1 MLSRRRFLQAGST
14 ALLSLAGLRA
24 LTQSGSP
31 AVAHARDSDVRDKL
45 PDGSAAK
52 GMITPACQ
60 QAIDAGLAFLAQNQH
75 ADGSFGTGGYQ
86 GNVAITSIGALA
98 MMSGGH
104 QPGRGKYGKVV
115 RDALEY
121 VLAQEKNSPPG
132 YLTTDH
138 AQVGR
143 QGGHGP
149 MYGHGFGSLFLAE
162 VYGMVHNKEQRERL
176 HDTLKRAVELI
187 VRYQNPKGGWRY
199 KPGDN
204 DADISVTICQIMAL
218 RAARNAGF
226 AVPKKTADDCIK
238 YVKSCQNLGPG
249 YADQRGSFRYMDTP
263 MQGPNPIAFAR
274 TAAGVVALYSAGVYK
289 GVEVEEGLKYL
300 LRWKRVQEN
309 GNRAYNMPFRGP
321 DIHYF
326 YGHYYAV
333 QAMWTAG
340 GAYWTE
346 WFPFVREELLTH
358 SQRRAAD
365 GSWHD
370 NICSH
375 YATAMA
381 CIVLQVPNNY
391 LPILQK

>member
-1 MLSRRRFLQAGST
+1 MVNRRRFLQAGSA
-14 ALLSLAGLRA
+14 ALLSLAGPPLLA
-24 LTQSGSP
+24 PL
-31 AVAHARDSDVRDKL
+31 VCARDPDIRDKL

-52 GMITPACQ
+52 DMITPACQ

-75 ADGSFGTGGYQ
+75 ANGSFGTQGYQ
-86 GNVAITSIGALA
+86 GNVAITSLGALA

-115 RDALEY
+115 QDALEY
-121 VLAQEKNSPPG
+121 VLSQEKNSPPG
-132 YLTTDH
+132 YLTTAEH
-138 AQVGR
+138 GQFGGR
-143 QGGHGP
+143 PGGHGP
-149 MYGHGFGSLFLAE
+149 MYGHGFGTLFLAE
-162 VYGMVHNKEQRERL
+162 VYGMVHNKDLRERL

-187 VRYQNPKGGWRY
+187 IRYQNNQGGWRY

-226 AVPKKTADDCIK
+226 AVPKKTADKCVE
-238 YVKSCQNLGPG
+238 YVKNCQNRGPG
-249 YADQRGSFRYMDTP
+249 EQRGSFRYMISP
-263 MQGPNPIAFAR
+263 NQGPNPIAFAR
-274 TAAGVVALYSAGVYK
+274 TAAGVVALYSAGIYK
-289 GVEVEEGLKYL
+289 GVEVEEGLNYL
-300 LRWKRVQEN
+300 RRWKRGQEN
-309 GNRAYNMPFRGP
+309 GNRAYSMPFRGP

-340 GAYWTE
+340 GDWWAE
-346 WFPFVREELLTH
+346 WFPYVREELLTH
-358 SQRRAAD
+358 SNRRAPD

-370 NICSH
+370 NICGH

-381 CIVLQVPNNY
+381 CIIFQIPNNY

>member
-1 MLSRRRFLQAGST
+1 MLTRRRFLQTS
-14 ALLSLAGLRA
+14 SAGL
-24 LTQSGSP
+24 LTLSSTP
-31 AVAHARDSDVRDKL
+31 ARILGDVRDKL

-52 GMITPACQ
+52 DMITPACQ

-75 ADGSFGTGGYQ
+75 HDGSFGTGGYE
-86 GNVAITSIGALA
+86 GNVAITSLAALA

-121 VLAQEKNSPPG
+121 VLSQEQGPPRFPAG
-132 YLTTDH
+132 FLH
-138 AQVGR
+138 HEQWGR

-149 MYGHGFGSLFLAE
+149 MYGHGFGTLFLAE
-162 VYGMVHNKEQRERL
+162 VYGMVHQKELRDRL
-176 HDTLKRAVELI
+176 HDTLKRAVDLI
-187 VRYQNPKGGWRY
+187 INTQNAKGGWRY
-199 KPGDN
+199 KPEKA

-218 RAARNAGF
+218 RAARNVGF
-226 AVPKKTADDCIK
+226 AVPKETADNCIK

-249 YADQRGSFRYMDTP
+249 VSADQRGSFRYMDQMP
-263 MQGPNPIAFAR
+263 GPNPIAFAR
-274 TAAGVVALYSAGVYK
+274 TAAGVVALNSAGVYK
-289 GVEVEEGLKYL
+289 GKEVEEGLNYL
-300 LRWKRVQEN
+300 IRWKQRQVN
-309 GNRAYNMPFRGP
+309 GDRSSLMAFRGP

-333 QAMWTAG
+333 QAMWTRG
-340 GAYWTE
+340 QYYWKE

-358 SQRRAAD
+358 SQRRSSD

-381 CIVLQVPNNY
+381 CIILQVPNNY

>member
-1 MLSRRRFLQAGST
+1 MLSRRRFLQTGSA
-14 ALLSLAGLRA
+14 ALLMLAGKPMLA
-24 LTQSGSP
+24 S
-31 AVAHARDSDVRDKL
+31 VAHARDSDVRDKL

-52 GMITPACQ
+52 DMITPDCQ
-60 QAIDAGLAFLAQNQH
+60 QAIDAGLAFLAQNEH

-121 VLAQEKNSPPG
+121 LLAQENNSPPG

-149 MYGHGFGSLFLAE
+149 MYGHGFGTLFLAE

-187 VRYQNPKGGWRY
+187 VRYQNNKGGWRY

-226 AVPKKTADDCIK
+226 AVPKQTADDCIK
-238 YVKSCQNLGPG
+238 YVKSCQNL
-249 YADQRGSFRYMDTP
+249 
-263 MQGPNPIAFAR
+263 
-274 TAAGVVALYSAGVYK
+274 
-289 GVEVEEGLKYL
+289 
-300 LRWKRVQEN
+300 
-309 GNRAYNMPFRGP
+309 
-321 DIHYF
+321 
-326 YGHYYAV
+326 
-333 QAMWTAG
+333 
-340 GAYWTE
+340 
-346 WFPFVREELLTH
+346 
-358 SQRRAAD
+358 
-365 GSWHD
+365 
-370 NICSH
+370 
-375 YATAMA
+375 
-381 CIVLQVPNNY
+381 
-391 LPILQK
+391 

>member
-1 MLSRRRFLQAGST
+1 MLSRRRFLQTGSAALMMLTGKPLRTPVAYAG
-14 ALLSLAGLRA
+14 
-24 LTQSGSP
+24 
-31 AVAHARDSDVRDKL
+31 DSDVRDKL

-52 GMITPACQ
+52 DMITPACQ

-86 GNVAITSIGALA
+86 GNVAITSLGALA
-98 MMSGGH
+98 MMSSGH

-115 RDALEY
+115 QDALEF
-121 VLAQEKNSPPG
+121 VLHQEKPNIHPG
-132 YLTTDH
+132 YLYHD
-138 AQVGR
+138 QFGR

-149 MYGHGFGSLFLAE
+149 MYGHGFGTLFLAE
-162 VYGMVHNKEQRERL
+162 VYGMVHNKELRERL
-176 HDTLKRAVELI
+176 HDTLKRAVDLI
-187 VRYQNPKGGWRY
+187 INTQNRQGGWRY
-199 KPGDN
+199 LPEKK

-226 AVPKKTADDCIK
+226 YVPKETADKCVE
-238 YVKSCQNLGPG
+238 YVKSCQNLVKNLTH
-249 YADQRGSFRYMDTP
+249 AEDRGSFNYMA
-263 MQGPNPIAFAR
+263 QVRGPNPIAFAR

-289 GVEVEEGLKYL
+289 GEAVEEGLKYL
-300 LRWKRVQEN
+300 LRWKRGQEN
-309 GNRAYNMPFRGP
+309 GVRAYNMPFRGP

>member
-1 MLSRRRFLQAGST
+1 
-14 ALLSLAGLRA
+14 
-24 LTQSGSP
+24 
-31 AVAHARDSDVRDKL
+31 
-45 PDGSAAK
+45 
-52 GMITPACQ
+52 
-60 QAIDAGLAFLAQNQH
+60 
-75 ADGSFGTGGYQ
+75 
-86 GNVAITSIGALA
+86 
-98 MMSGGH
+98 
-104 QPGRGKYGKVV
+104 
-115 RDALEY
+115 
-121 VLAQEKNSPPG
+121 
-132 YLTTDH
+132 
-138 AQVGR
+138 
-143 QGGHGP
+143 
-149 MYGHGFGSLFLAE
+149 MYGHGFGTLFLAE
-162 VYGMVHNKEQRERL
+162 VYGMVHDKEQRERL
-176 HDTLKRAVELI
+176 HGTLKRAVELI
-187 VRYQNPKGGWRY
+187 VRYQNNKGGWRY

-300 LRWKRVQEN
+300 LRWKRGQEN

>member
-1 MLSRRRFLQAGST
+1 MLTRRRFLQTGSAVLFT
-14 ALLSLAGLRA
+14 LPSAPGRILA
-24 LTQSGSP
+24 
-31 AVAHARDSDVRDKL
+31 DVRDKM

-52 GMITPACQ
+52 DMITPACQ

-75 ADGSFGTGGYQ
+75 SDGSFGTSGYK
-86 GNVAITSIGALA
+86 GNIAITSLGALA

-104 QPGRGKYGKVV
+104 QVGRGKYGKVV
-115 RDALEY
+115 HDALKY
-121 VLAQEKNSPPG
+121 VLAQEKNPPNYPSG
-132 YLTTDH
+132 YLYHDEF
-138 AQVGR
+138 GR

-149 MYGHGFGSLFLAE
+149 MYGHGFGALFLAE
-162 VYGMVHNKEQRERL
+162 VYGMVHNKELRERL
-176 HDTLKRAVELI
+176 HDTLKRAVDLI
-187 VRYQNPKGGWRY
+187 INTQNGKGGWRY
-199 KPGDN
+199 KPERA
-204 DADISVTICQIMAL
+204 DADISVKICQIMAL

-226 AVPKKTADDCIK
+226 AVPKEIADKCIK
-238 YVKSCQNLGPG
+238 YVKSCQNLGSGDP
-249 YADQRGSFRYMDTP
+249 RGSFRYMDVVP
-263 MQGPNPIAFAR
+263 GPNPIAFAR

-289 GVEVEEGLKYL
+289 GKEVEEGLNYL
-300 LRWKRVQEN
+300 MRWKRGQEN
-309 GNRAYNMPFRGP
+309 GNRNFSMTFRGP

-340 GAYWTE
+340 GRYWSE

-358 SQRRAAD
+358 SQRRAGD

>member
-1 MLSRRRFLQAGST
+1 MITRRRFLQTGGVAF
-14 ALLSLAGLRA
+14 LSLAAAPGQNLA
-24 LTQSGSP
+24 
-31 AVAHARDSDVRDKL
+31 DVRDKL

-52 GMITPACQ
+52 DMITPACQ
-60 QAIDAGLAFLAQNQH
+60 QAIDAGLAYLAQNQH
-75 ADGSFGTGGYQ
+75 SDGSFGTGGYE
-86 GNVAITSIGALA
+86 GNVAITSLGALA

-121 VLAQEKNSPPG
+121 VLSQEQGNPPG
-132 YLTTDH
+132 FLYN
-138 AQVGR
+138 ARPWR

-149 MYGHGFGSLFLAE
+149 MYGHGFGTLFLAE
-162 VYGMVHNKEQRERL
+162 VYGMIHNKELRDRL

-187 VRYQNPKGGWRY
+187 IKSQNKAGGWRY
-199 KPGDN
+199 KPGDGE
-204 DADISVTICQIMAL
+204 ADISVTICQIMAL
-218 RAARNAGF
+218 RAARNAGI
-226 AVPKKTADDCIK
+226 AVPKETADNCIR
-238 YVKSCQNLGPG
+238 YVKLCQNLRNGDG
-249 YADQRGSFRYMDTP
+249 DLIRGSFNYMSG
-263 MQGPNPIAFAR
+263 QGGGMGGGVQQIAFAR
-274 TAAGVVALYSAGVYK
+274 TAAGVVALNSAGVYSSR
-289 GVEVEEGLKYL
+289 EVDEGLNYL
-300 LRWKRVQEN
+300 IRWKQKQVN
-309 GNRAYNMPFRGP
+309 GDRSLMAFRGP

-333 QAMWTAG
+333 QAMWTRG
-340 GAYWTE
+340 GSYWSQ

-358 SQRRAAD
+358 SQRRAPD